1 MSFQNNKKGFD
12 RMHISKSFNDDGSI
26 EIYFVGVELWDEFD
40 LILDLLQNENKC
52 KILSNKEMIYIRKA
66 ELSWENINFELIQ
79 DDMLG
84 NYILSRNPD
93 DFDNLEIL
101 ANYVMRG
108 IKEKQI

>member
-1 MSFQNNKKGFD
+1 
-12 RMHISKSFNDDGSI
+12 MHISKSFNDDGSV

-40 LILDLLQNENKC
+40 LILDLLQNQNKC

-84 NYILSRNPD
+84 NYILSRNPI
-93 DFDNLEIL
+93 DFDNLEKL
-101 ANYVMRG
+101 ANHVMKG